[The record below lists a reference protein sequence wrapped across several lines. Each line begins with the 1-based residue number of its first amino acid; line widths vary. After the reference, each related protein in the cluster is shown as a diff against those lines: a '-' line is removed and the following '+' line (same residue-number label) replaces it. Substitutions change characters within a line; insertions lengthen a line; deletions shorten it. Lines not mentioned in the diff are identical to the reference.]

1 MVISSEDNRR
11 KTSVFVLLMLR
22 AFVYAYVPAVLTSVM
37 LMLMSDPFSL
47 DISAV
52 MHPLMLMFILMSPV
66 KTRLNRLRYIL
77 LKTKVIN

>member
-1 MVISSEDNRR
+1 MVISSGDNRR
-11 KTSVFVLLMLR
+11 KTSVFVLLMFR
-22 AFVYAYVPAVLTSVM
+22 AYVYAYVPAVLISV
-37 LMLMSDPFSL
+37 MSDPFSL

-77 LKTKVIN
+77 SKTKVIN